1 MIKLT
6 VLYGQPRDEEAFER
20 YYMETHLPI
29 AAKIGGVTRLELT
42 QFKPGPGG
50 SKPSFYRMAE
60 IYFQSAS
67 RLESE
72 LASKEGQA
80 AVADLP
86 NFATGGVTMLIGAVE
101 DSRYEG

>member
-6 VLYGQPRDEEAFER
+6 VLYGHPQDERAFER
-20 YYMETHLPI
+20 YYAETHLPI

-42 QFKPGPGG
+42 QFKPGPDG
-50 SKPSFYRMAE
+50 SKPRYYRMAE
-60 IYFQSAS
+60 IYFQNESQ
-67 RLESE
+67 LESQLGSE
-72 LASKEGQA
+72 EGQA

-86 NFATGGVTMLIGAVE
+86 NFATGGVMMLVGSVE